1 MTSFSP
7 VNCLCVQNDP
17 ACAACRALA
26 LQEWEAVSS
35 DAAPGRLLEDAI
47 LQHRE
52 HLTLGILQNADF
64 DLNAPL
70 DPDRPDS
77 VSPLMTALRTSLP
90 QIVCL
95 IASQPGFDL
104 ARSLPAYECFDW
116 ARSAPPEMI
125 ACYLSLPGTSINQP
139 DGNGKTLL
147 HEAVCDLQSPE
158 KIDLLLAVPG
168 ISIDIRQTDGATPLY
183 RAGLAGNIFAFEKL
197 LERGAN
203 INNANHNNRWSILM
217 CAAAFDRLEIA
228 RQLLARPDLDLHATD
243 SAGNT
248 ALHLAC
254 VRGHTRMIKLLLEK
268 PDIAVNLKNAK
279 GQTPLALA
287 AFGGHA
293 DIVRAL
299 LLHPGVEIN
308 FVDHDRQTPLFSAVS
323 AGRCDVARLLLADVR
338 ANAAIR
344 NFPGRQNARDMALA
358 LGYTELADLL
368 SARVNMTDVLSP
380 GDNYVERPAEEPS
393 LKPRRRIRK
402 K

>member
-52 HLTLGILQNADF
+52 LLALGILQHAHF

-77 VSPLMTALRTSLP
+77 VSPFLTALRAFALR
-90 QIVCL
+90 IVCL
-95 IASQPGFDL
+95 IALQPRFDL
-104 ARSLPAYECFDW
+104 ARSLPVYECFDW

-125 ACYLSLPGTSINQP
+125 ACYLSLTGADINRP

-147 HEAVCDLQSPE
+147 HEAVCDLQSPK
-158 KIDLLLAVPG
+158 KIDLLLAEPG
-168 ISIDIRQTDGATPLY
+168 IEIDIRQTDGTTPLY
-183 RAGLAGNIFAFEKL
+183 RAGLAGNEIAFERL
-197 LERGAN
+197 LERGAD
-203 INNANHNNRWSILM
+203 INNANHDNHWSILM

-228 RQLLARPDLDLHATD
+228 RRLLARPDLDLHATD
-243 SAGNT
+243 NAGNT

-254 VRGHTRMIKLLLEK
+254 VRGHTRMVKLLLEK
-268 PDIAVNLKNAK
+268 PDIAVNLKNTK
-279 GQTPLALA
+279 GQTPLTLA

-293 DIVRAL
+293 DIVQAL

-308 FVDHDRQTPLFSAVS
+308 FVDRDRQTPLFWAVS
-323 AGRCDVARLLLADVR
+323 AGHLDVARLLLADVR
-338 ANAAIR
+338 TNAAIR
-344 NFPGRQNARDMALA
+344 NFPDRQNARDMALA
-358 LGYTELADLL
+358 LGYTELADLT
-368 SARVNMTDVLSP
+368 AAHAQGQDTLSP

-402 K
+402 

>member
-7 VNCLCVQNDP
+7 VHCLCVQNDP
-17 ACAACRALA
+17 ACDACRALA

-47 LQHRE
+47 LQRRE
-52 HLTLGILQNADF
+52 LLALGILQNAHI

-70 DPDRPDS
+70 DPDRADS
-77 VSPLMTALRTSLP
+77 VSPLMTALRASLP
-90 QIVCL
+90 RIVCL

-104 ARSLPAYECFDW
+104 TRSLPAYECFDW

-125 ACYLSLPGTSINQP
+125 ACYLSLPKTHINQP
-139 DGNGKTLL
+139 DANGKTLL

-158 KIDLLLAVPG
+158 KIDLILAEPG
-168 ISIDIRQTDGATPLY
+168 IEIDIRQIDGATPLY
-183 RAGLAGNIFAFEKL
+183 RAVLAGNGMAFEKL
-197 LERGAN
+197 LERGAD
-203 INNANHNNRWSILM
+203 INNANHNNRWSILL
-217 CAAAFDRLEIA
+217 CAAAFNRLEIA
-228 RQLLARPDLDLHATD
+228 KRLLARPGLDLHAAD
-243 SAGNT
+243 DAGNT

-254 VRGHTRMIKLLLEK
+254 ARGHTRMVKLLLEK
-268 PDIAVNLKNAK
+268 PGIAVNLKNAK
-279 GQTPLALA
+279 GQTPIAMA

-293 DIVRAL
+293 DIVQAL

-308 FVDHDRQTPLFSAVS
+308 FVDRDRQTPLFSAVS
-323 AGRCDVARLLLADVR
+323 AGHGDVARLLLADVR
-338 ANAAIR
+338 TNAAIR
-344 NFPGRQNARDMALA
+344 NFPGRQNACDMALA

-380 GDNYVERPAEEPS
+380 GDNYVERPTEEPS

-402 K
+402 